1 MSLKPSRLHIIKL
14 PQETKKKDLAT
25 YYNMKDIVLSETSK
39 TQNRETP
46 IQCSSA
52 HPKSQHLGG

>member
-52 HPKSQHLGG
+52 HP